1 MLTCNGTVEVN
12 DLKISTSNG
21 DLVRFLEYR
30 PKTATADNTVP
41 AIVYSPGNDSTAESV
56 RLCSSELARRGYAVY
71 VLDLLSAGHSSEGVG
86 NSPTFGFEELI
97 DYVYSNLDYVDN
109 AHIGIAGYSKGGGNV
124 IRVMTTLGDQQR
136 EDPDNYV
143 RKVDAAWI
151 LAPPFQPLDAL
162 ATGINLGFGAGLYD
176 PYSRIGF
183 KPVEG
188 YWPGDLSVKREM
200 KETINLGVPGTF
212 AEDELDDPNVKVE
225 IGHVYGSFAENN
237 ARVVYNPADS
247 THGSGM
253 ISRGFMLIGIRY
265 SVCDLY
271 DIAQFFVYAVSP
283 LLKHG
288 YYKGINY
295 ICNAN
300 DRLSCSLIK
309 DCAGIPVYA
318 VDLNA
323 GPKLNVYY
331 LPHQQL

>member
-1 MLTCNGTVEVN
+1 MATWFASWSIVPKQLLQITLFLRLFTA
-12 DLKISTSNG
+12 
-21 DLVRFLEYR
+21 LVMIAR
-30 PKTATADNTVP
+30 PKAFAFALRNLHGVVMLYMFLICSLQVIP
-41 AIVYSPGNDSTAESV
+41 PKALAIHPP
-56 RLCSSELARRGYAVY
+56 LALR
-71 VLDLLSAGHSSEGVG
+71 
-86 NSPTFGFEELI
+86 ELI

-143 RKVDAAWI
+143 RKVDAALI

-283 LLKHG
+283 LLEHG

>member
-1 MLTCNGTVEVN
+1 
-12 DLKISTSNG
+12 
-21 DLVRFLEYR
+21 
-30 PKTATADNTVP
+30 
-41 AIVYSPGNDSTAESV
+41 
-56 RLCSSELARRGYAVY
+56 
-71 VLDLLSAGHSSEGVG
+71 
-86 NSPTFGFEELI
+86 
-97 DYVYSNLDYVDN
+97 
-109 AHIGIAGYSKGGGNV
+109 
-124 IRVMTTLGDQQR
+124 
-136 EDPDNYV
+136 
-143 RKVDAAWI
+143 
-151 LAPPFQPLDAL
+151 
-162 ATGINLGFGAGLYD
+162 
-176 PYSRIGF
+176 
-183 KPVEG
+183 
-188 YWPGDLSVKREM
+188 M

-265 SVCDLY
+265 CVCDLY

>member
-1 MLTCNGTVEVN
+1 MCTSSTPASWHS
-12 DLKISTSNG
+12 ISC
-21 DLVRFLEYR
+21 RWQE
-30 PKTATADNTVP
+30 
-41 AIVYSPGNDSTAESV
+41 
-56 RLCSSELARRGYAVY
+56 
-71 VLDLLSAGHSSEGVG
+71 
-86 NSPTFGFEELI
+86 
-97 DYVYSNLDYVDN
+97 
-109 AHIGIAGYSKGGGNV
+109 KGGGNV

-143 RKVDAAWI
+143 RKVDAALI

-183 KPVEG
+183 KPAEG

>member
-1 MLTCNGTVEVN
+1 
-12 DLKISTSNG
+12 
-21 DLVRFLEYR
+21 
-30 PKTATADNTVP
+30 
-41 AIVYSPGNDSTAESV
+41 
-56 RLCSSELARRGYAVY
+56 
-71 VLDLLSAGHSSEGVG
+71 
-86 NSPTFGFEELI
+86 
-97 DYVYSNLDYVDN
+97 
-109 AHIGIAGYSKGGGNV
+109 
-124 IRVMTTLGDQQR
+124 
-136 EDPDNYV
+136 
-143 RKVDAAWI
+143 
-151 LAPPFQPLDAL
+151 
-162 ATGINLGFGAGLYD
+162 
-176 PYSRIGF
+176 
-183 KPVEG
+183 
-188 YWPGDLSVKREM
+188 
-200 KETINLGVPGTF
+200 
-212 AEDELDDPNVKVE
+212 
-225 IGHVYGSFAENN
+225 
-237 ARVVYNPADS
+237 
-247 THGSGM
+247 M

>member
-1 MLTCNGTVEVN
+1 
-12 DLKISTSNG
+12 
-21 DLVRFLEYR
+21 
-30 PKTATADNTVP
+30 
-41 AIVYSPGNDSTAESV
+41 
-56 RLCSSELARRGYAVY
+56 
-71 VLDLLSAGHSSEGVG
+71 
-86 NSPTFGFEELI
+86 
-97 DYVYSNLDYVDN
+97 
-109 AHIGIAGYSKGGGNV
+109 
-124 IRVMTTLGDQQR
+124 MTTLGDQQR

-143 RKVDAAWI
+143 RKVNAALI

-176 PYSRIGF
+176 PYS
-183 KPVEG
+183 
-188 YWPGDLSVKREM
+188 REM

-225 IGHVYGSFAENN
+225 IGHVCGSFAENN

-295 ICNAN
+295 ICNVN